1 LNFFERLGKV
11 LKDEDLGREPQ
22 SKTGRMIMYN
32 LNGKIA
38 LVTGGSRGI
47 GRAIALKFAENG
59 VSVVVNYVRHRKDA
73 EETASLIEEQGV
85 RCLLVKANVAND
97 SDVEAMCQVIKEKYG
112 SLHFLVSNAASGVLK
127 PAMELSSRHW
137 NWAMDINARALLT
150 LAHFGVPLMSEN
162 SRIMAVSSLGAVR
175 AIENYTAVGASKAAL
190 ESLVR
195 HLAVEL
201 GPRGINVNTI
211 SAGAV
216 DTEALKKFPNREQIL
231 GTALERT
238 PLGRLT
244 TPEDV
249 ANVAL
254 FLCSDLAAMI
264 QGQTIVVDGGYS
276 IRG

>member
-1 LNFFERLGKV
+1 MFDLKGK
-11 LKDEDLGREPQ
+11 
-22 SKTGRMIMYN
+22 T
-32 LNGKIA
+32 A
-38 LVTGGSRGI
+38 LITGGSRGI
-47 GRAIALKFAENG
+47 GKAIALKLAALG
-59 VSVVVNYVRHRKDA
+59 VDVVVNYVRHRGDA
-73 EETASLIEEQGV
+73 EETARQIEAHGV
-85 RCLLVKANVAND
+85 RCLVIKANVAND
-97 SDVEAMCQVIKEKYG
+97 EDVEAMFQRLREEYDRLDI
-112 SLHFLVSNAASGVLK
+112 LVSNAASGVLK
-127 PAMELSSRHW
+127 PALELTSRHW

-150 LAHFGVPLMSEN
+150 LVRQAAPMMPAGG
-162 SRIMAVSSLGAVR
+162 RIMAVSSLGAVR

-201 GPRGINVNTI
+201 GPLGLNVNTI

-216 DTEALKKFPNREQIL
+216 DTEALKKFPNRAEIL
-231 GTALERT
+231 ETALRRT

-249 ANVAL
+249 ADVAL
-254 FLCSDLAAMI
+254 FLCSELAAMI

>member
-1 LNFFERLGKV
+1 
-11 LKDEDLGREPQ
+11 
-22 SKTGRMIMYN
+22 MYN
-32 LNGKIA
+32 LGGKVA

-47 GRAIALKFAENG
+47 GKAIALKLAENG
-59 VSVVVNYVRHRKDA
+59 VNLAVNYFRHRRDA
-73 EETASLIEEQGV
+73 EATAGLIESRGV
-85 RCLLVKANVAND
+85 KCLLLKANVAND
-97 SDVEAMCQVIKEKYG
+97 EDVAEMLQRVAGEYG
-112 SLHFLVSNAASGVLK
+112 RLDILVSNAASGVLK
-127 PAMELSSRHW
+127 PALELSSRHW

-150 LAHFGVPLMSEN
+150 LARHAVPLMEDQG
-162 SRIMAVSSLGAVR
+162 RIMAVSSLGAVR

-216 DTEALKKFPNREQIL
+216 DTEALKKFPNRQEIL
-231 GTALERT
+231 DTALSRT

-244 TPEDV
+244 TPADV

-254 FLCSDLAAMI
+254 FLCSELAAMI